1 MQENTWIKIRN
12 QSLARYTREAGYDL
26 TVFNEYSETTRKEL
40 KKATISNAIYGIK
53 YAFEELDIDISSV
66 NRGVY
71 VIALSAPFT
80 LQYSMAASP
89 IIYIGMGNLMGR
101 IKSHFENSLFDFMQS
116 LSGTNFDFHFSLPML
131 DGHPD
136 YYKHVE
142 WQMLEG
148 FSKKYGGNGVGLYP
162 ILNKNAGSKRQIDDK
177 NNWWFKPLKNSGSTP
192 RWKLEPTDKSQF
204 ARLE

>member
-40 KKATISNAIYGIK
+40 KKAAISNAIYGIK
-53 YAFEELDIDISSV
+53 YAFEEQDIDISSV
-66 NRGVY
+66 NKGVY
-71 VIALSAPFT
+71 AIALSAPFT

-116 LSGTNFDFHFSLPML
+116 LSGTNFDFHFSLPKL